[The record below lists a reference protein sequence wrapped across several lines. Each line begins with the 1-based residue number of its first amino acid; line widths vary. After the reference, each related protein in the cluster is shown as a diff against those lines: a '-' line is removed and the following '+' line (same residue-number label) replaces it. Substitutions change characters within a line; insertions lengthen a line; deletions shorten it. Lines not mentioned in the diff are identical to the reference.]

1 MKNGLIIFHLLIS
14 QCKTICAKIQC
25 QCQII
30 HALIAHENFFKL
42 SASVMKNWIDFN
54 ELLQQLIYIYI
65 SSIHSMHENC
75 II

>member
-1 MKNGLIIFHLLIS
+1 MIY
-14 QCKTICAKIQC
+14 TIKQSSL
-25 QCQII
+25 CQII

-42 SASVMKNWIDFN
+42 SVSVLKNWIDFN
-54 ELLQQLIYIYI
+54 ELLQQLIYI